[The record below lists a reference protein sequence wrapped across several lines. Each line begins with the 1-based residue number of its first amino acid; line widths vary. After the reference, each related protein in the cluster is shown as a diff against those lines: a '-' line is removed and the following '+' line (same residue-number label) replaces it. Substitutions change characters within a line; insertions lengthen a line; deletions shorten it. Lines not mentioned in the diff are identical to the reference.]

1 MPMEFTE
8 KEILDTMSD
17 LGCTREEAIECLTI
31 EKNIR
36 NFLRNFYNVKVLR
49 TFIVYYGFQ
58 GRGC

>member
-1 MPMEFTE
+1 M
-8 KEILDTMSD
+8 KNSALKKYSHNQN
-17 LGCTREEAIECLTI
+17 LSECLII

>member
-1 MPMEFTE
+1 M
-8 KEILDTMSD
+8 KNSALKKCSHNQN
-17 LGCTREEAIECLTI
+17 LSECLTI

-58 GRGC
+58 GRGADCERNVDDL

>member
-1 MPMEFTE
+1 M
-8 KEILDTMSD
+8 KNSALKKCSHNQN
-17 LGCTREEAIECLTI
+17 LSECLTI